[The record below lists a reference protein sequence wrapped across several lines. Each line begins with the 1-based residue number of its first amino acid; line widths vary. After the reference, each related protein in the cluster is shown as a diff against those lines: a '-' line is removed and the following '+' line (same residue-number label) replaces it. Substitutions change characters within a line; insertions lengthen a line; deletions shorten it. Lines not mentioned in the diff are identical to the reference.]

1 MSEDAEKAGPDTVG
15 SLIAEARQRFA
26 AAGLA
31 DPATDAR
38 VLVSGL
44 LRLSAT
50 AVVLGANQPVD
61 AEQAIVVRSAIDR
74 RAVREPVHRILGE
87 RDFYGLTL
95 KLSPETLEP
104 RPDTEILVDAILP
117 HLRRVAAKKG
127 GALILDLGTG
137 SGAIALA
144 LLKECE
150 TAQATG
156 TDISAGALTIAAN
169 NAYLN
174 GVGERFEVLESAWFE
189 KIEERHFDIIVSN
202 PPYIPTKVV
211 QALEPEVRDFD
222 PERALDGGQD
232 GLFAYRAI
240 ADNAASYLAEGGVV
254 GLEIGYDQKQPV
266 TQIFEAKGFSLLDA
280 RQDYGGNDRVL
291 LFHPRR
297 T

>member
-1 MSEDAEKAGPDTVG
+1 MSEEAEKAGPDTVG
-15 SLIAEARQRFA
+15 SLIAEARQRFT

-50 AVVLGANQPVD
+50 SVVLGANQPVE
-61 AEQAIVVRSAIDR
+61 AGQAIAIRSAIGR
-74 RAVREPVHRILGE
+74 RAAREPVHRILGE

-117 HLRRVAAKKG
+117 HLKRVAAQKA
-127 GALILDLGTG
+127 GARILDLGTG

-150 TAQATG
+150 TAHATG

-174 GVGERFEVLESAWFE
+174 DVGERFEVLESAWFE
-189 KIEERHFDIIVSN
+189 KIEERYFDIIVSN

-240 ADNAASYLAEGGVV
+240 ADNAASHLAEGGVV

>member
-1 MSEDAEKAGPDTVG
+1 MGSEKAGPDTVG
-15 SLIAEARQRFA
+15 SLIAEAKQRFST
-26 AAGLA
+26 AGLV

-61 AEQAIVVRSAIDR
+61 AGQVILVRSAIDR
-74 RAVREPVHRILGE
+74 RAAREPVHRILGE

-95 KLSPETLEP
+95 KLSPDTLEP

-117 HLRRVAAKKG
+117 HLERIAAKKG
-127 GALILDLGTG
+127 ETRILDIGTG

-144 LLKECE
+144 LLKECG
-150 TAQATG
+150 TARAIG

-174 GVGERFEVLESAWFE
+174 GVGERFEALESVWFE

-211 QALEPEVRDFD
+211 EALEPEVRDFD
-222 PERALDGGQD
+222 PVRALDGGQD
-232 GLFAYRAI
+232 GLIAYRAI
-240 ADNAASYLAEGGVV
+240 ADNAASHLAEGGVV

-266 TQIFEAKGFSLLDA
+266 IQIFEAKGFSLLDA

>member
-1 MSEDAEKAGPDTVG
+1 MNEEAKKTGPDTVG
-15 SLIAEARQRFA
+15 SLIAEARRRFA

-50 AVVLGANQPVD
+50 VVVLGANQPVD
-61 AEQAIVVRSAIDR
+61 AEQAIAVRSAIGR
-74 RAVREPVHRILGE
+74 REAREPVHRILGE

-95 KLSPETLEP
+95 RLSPETLEP

-117 HLRRVAAKKG
+117 YLERIATKKG
-127 GALILDLGTG
+127 EARILDLGTG

-144 LLKECE
+144 LLKECD
-150 TAQATG
+150 TAYAVG
-156 TDISAGALTIAAN
+156 TDISAGALAIAAN

-174 GVGERFEVLESAWFE
+174 RVGERFETREGVWFE
-189 KIEERHFDIIVSN
+189 KIEERDFDIIVSN

-211 QALEPEVRDFD
+211 EALEPEVRDFD
-222 PERALDGGQD
+222 PARALDGGQD

-240 ADNAASYLAEGGVV
+240 AENAAAHLAEGGVV
-254 GLEIGYDQKQPV
+254 GLEIGFDQKQSV
-266 TQIFEAKGFSLLDA
+266 IQIFEAKGFSLLDA

>member
-1 MSEDAEKAGPDTVG
+1 MNGKTESAGADTVG
-15 SLIAEARQRFA
+15 GLIAEARKRFSQ
-26 AAGLA
+26 AGLS
-31 DPATDAR
+31 DSATDAR

-50 AVVLGANQPVD
+50 ALVLAANQPVD
-61 AEQAIVVRSAIDR
+61 AAHAAIIRSAIGR
-74 RAVREPVHRILGE
+74 REAREPVHRILGE

-104 RPDTEILVDAILP
+104 RPDTEILVDAVLP
-117 HLRRVAAKKG
+117 HLRRIAAAK
-127 GALILDLGTG
+127 GAASILDLGTG

-150 TAQATG
+150 TARAIG

-169 NAYLN
+169 NAYLTD
-174 GVGERFEVLESAWFE
+174 VGERFEARESAWFE
-189 KIEERHFDIIVSN
+189 KIEGQSFDIIVSN

-211 QALEPEVRDFD
+211 EALEPEVRKFD
-222 PERALDGGQD
+222 PARALDGGQD

-240 ADNAASYLAEGGVV
+240 AENAASHLAEGGIV
-254 GLEIGYDQKQPV
+254 GLEIGYDQKQSV
-266 TQIFEAKGFSLLDA
+266 IQIFEAKGFFLLDA

-291 LFHPRR
+291 LFYPR
-297 T
+297 

>member
-1 MSEDAEKAGPDTVG
+1 MNGKTESAGRDTVG
-15 SLIAEARQRFA
+15 SLIAEARKRFSQ
-26 AAGLA
+26 AGLP

-50 AVVLGANQPVD
+50 AFVLGANQPVD
-61 AEQAIVVRSAIDR
+61 AAEAAIIRSAIGR
-74 RAVREPVHRILGE
+74 REAREPVHRILGE

-104 RPDTEILVDAILP
+104 RPDTEILVDAVLP
-117 HLRRVAAKKG
+117 HLRRIAAAK
-127 GALILDLGTG
+127 GAARILDLGTG

-144 LLKECE
+144 LLKECP
-150 TAQATG
+150 TARAVG

-174 GVGERFEVLESAWFE
+174 GVGERFEARESVWFE
-189 KIEERHFDIIVSN
+189 KIEEKPFDIIVSN
-202 PPYIPTKVV
+202 PPYIPTKAVE
-211 QALEPEVRDFD
+211 ALEPEVRKFD
-222 PERALDGGQD
+222 PARALDGGQD

-240 ADNAASYLAEGGVV
+240 AENAASYLGEGDMV
-254 GLEIGYDQKQPV
+254 GLEIGYDQKQSV
-266 TQIFEAKGFSLLDA
+266 IQIFEAKGFSLFDA
-280 RQDYGGNDRVL
+280 WQDYGGNDRVL
-291 LFHPRR
+291 LFHPKR